1 MALIFP
7 RPVAEFADK
16 LRLSSVKFWLDGQE
30 EYSGLG
36 SGEFLAADLGPKTW
50 KAEVSIMDLRHADAA
65 EVQALIESMD
75 GSIGTFYLY
84 DPRKQYPRLDPG
96 GAILGAANPVIAS
109 IGANRKSL
117 AVSGLPAGYVLS
129 VGDFLHY
136 DYGSNP
142 VRRALHRVAEVATA
156 NGIGTTN
163 TFEVR
168 PHLKVGATVGLTIS
182 PIKAAAKMKIIPSSF
197 DPGAG
202 GVDRRTT
209 GMRFQA
215 QQTL

>member
-7 RPVAEFADK
+7 RPIAEFADR

-36 SGEFLAADLGPKTW
+36 SGEFLAADLGPKIW

-75 GSIGTFYLY
+75 GSMGTFYLF
-84 DPRKQYPRLDPG
+84 DPRKQYPRFDPG
-96 GAILGAANPVIAS
+96 GVILGVSNPVIAS
-109 IGANRKSL
+109 IGAHRKSL
-117 AVSGLPAGYVLS
+117 TVSGLPSGYKLS
-129 VGDFLHY
+129 VGDLFHH

-156 NGIGTTN
+156 NGGGTTN

-168 PHLKVGATVGLTIS
+168 PHLKAGAAVGQAIAL
-182 PIKAAAKMKIIPSSF
+182 IKPAPKMKIIPGSF
-197 DPGAG
+197 DPGTG
-202 GVDRRTT
+202 ENVFTS

>member
-1 MALIFP
+1 MALVFP
-7 RPVAEFADK
+7 RPIAEFADK

-36 SGEFLAADLGPKTW
+36 SGEFLAADLGPKIW
-50 KAEVSIMDLRHADAA
+50 KAEVAIMDLRHADAA

-96 GAILGAANPVIAS
+96 GVILGAANPVIAS

-117 AVSGLPAGYVLS
+117 TISGLPAGYKLS
-129 VGDFLHY
+129 VGDLFHL

-142 VRRALHRVAEVATA
+142 VRRAFHRVAEVATA
-156 NGIGTTN
+156 TGGGTTN

-168 PHLKVGATVGLTIS
+168 PHLKVGAAIGQA
-182 PIKAAAKMKIIPSSF
+182 IKLIKPAAKMKIIPGSF
-197 DPGAG
+197 DPGTG
-202 GVDRRTT
+202 ENVFTT
-209 GMRFQA
+209 GIRFQV

>member
-1 MALIFP
+1 MALVFP

-30 EYSGLG
+30 EFSGLG
-36 SGEFLAADLGPKTW
+36 SGEFLAADLGPKIW
-50 KAEVSIMDLRHADAA
+50 KADVTITELRHADAS

-84 DPRKQYPRLDPG
+84 DIRKQYPRLDRG
-96 GAILGAANPVIAS
+96 GVTLGAANPVIAS

-117 AVSGLPAGYVLS
+117 SVSGLPAGYVLS
-129 VGDFLHY
+129 VGDLFHF

-142 VRRALHRVAEVATA
+142 ARRAFHRVAEVATA
-156 NGIGTTN
+156 NGSGITN
-163 TFEVR
+163 PFEIR
-168 PHLKVGATVGLTIS
+168 PHLKAGAAVGQA
-182 PIKAAAKMKIIPSSF
+182 IKLVKPAPKMKIIPGSF
-197 DPGAG
+197 DPGTG
-202 GVDRRTT
+202 ENVFTS